1 MTITREALAQA
12 ATTGQA
18 LSHLT
23 AGQAWAAHKL
33 AVPPERLQ
41 APLTH
46 HITLLLA
53 SIEQEARDAFLGG
66 VKPNDT
72 DEMISRA
79 YDEQY
84 PPFLRQP
91 ILETLREGMDTFFP
105 GLKPAGYDDSGE
117 VVYALADLANALEVG
132 EDELLQH
139 AEQRGLTDQIQRTP
153 APHRVH

>member
-1 MTITREALAQA
+1 MTITREALAHA

-23 AGQAWAAHKL
+23 AGQVWAAHKL

-53 SIEQEARDAFLGG
+53 SIEQEARDAFFGG
-66 VKPNDT
+66 VAPNDA

-79 YDEQY
+79 YDEQH
-84 PPFLRQP
+84 PPFLRLP
-91 ILETLREGMDTFFP
+91 ILETLREGFNEHFP
-105 GLKPAGYDDSGE
+105 ELKPTGYDDQGQA
-117 VVYALADLANALEVG
+117 VYALADIAQALDVP
-132 EDELLQH
+132 EDELLDH
-139 AEQRGLTDQIQRTP
+139 AEQRGMLDQIKQTP

>member
-18 LSHLT
+18 LDHLT

-53 SIEQEARDAFLGG
+53 SIEQEARDAFFGG
-66 VKPNDT
+66 MTPNDT
-72 DEMISRA
+72 DAMIARA
-79 YDEQY
+79 YDEQH
-84 PPFLRQP
+84 PPFLRLP
-91 ILETLREGMDTFFP
+91 ILETLREGMNEHFP
-105 GLKPAGYDDSGE
+105 DLKPAGYDDSGE
-117 VVYALADLANALEVG
+117 AVYALADIANALEVS
-132 EDELLQH
+132 EAELLQH
-139 AEQRGLTDQIQRTP
+139 AKQRGLTDRIQRTP
-153 APHRVH
+153 APHRIH